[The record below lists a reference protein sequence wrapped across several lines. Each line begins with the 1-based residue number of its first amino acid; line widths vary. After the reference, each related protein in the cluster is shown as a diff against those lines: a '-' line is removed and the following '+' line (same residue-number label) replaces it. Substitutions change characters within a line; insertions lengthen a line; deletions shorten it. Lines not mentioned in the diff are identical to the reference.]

1 MVTQTSLLVGKGS
14 MYGPL
19 SRTPPQ
25 HPFHGPF
32 DLVGC
37 CCPIVA
43 GCKGAHII
51 VQGPKIVGPT
61 GCAPIHY
68 FYGCYLYTSL
78 VKYNLCKIKI
88 VNTFILHVF

>member
-1 MVTQTSLLVGKGS
+1 

-19 SRTPPQ
+19 SRTPHQ
-25 HPFHGPF
+25 HPVHGPF

-51 VQGPKIVGPT
+51 VQGPKNVGPT
-61 GCAPIHY
+61 GCVPIHTLSHQQRGLGNHGI
-68 FYGCYLYTSL
+68 FFNG
-78 VKYNLCKIKI
+78 VVPGEIPIIKKNI
-88 VNTFILHVF
+88 